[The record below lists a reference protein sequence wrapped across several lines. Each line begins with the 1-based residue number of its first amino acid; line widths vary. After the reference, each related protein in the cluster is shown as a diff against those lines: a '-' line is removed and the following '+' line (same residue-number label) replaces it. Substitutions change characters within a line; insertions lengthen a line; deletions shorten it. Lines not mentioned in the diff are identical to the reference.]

1 MYKFIKE
8 GVSLTEQSSKLTSK
22 EKLVLS
28 LTLISLLS
36 LLTPIIVPAIL
47 NINNGEQGFTLSAS
61 YYLEYI
67 TYIIGA
73 LVALFYLAVLSILL
87 YIFKDR

>member
-1 MYKFIKE
+1 M
-8 GVSLTEQSSKLTSK
+8 TEQSSKLTSK

-87 YIFKDR
+87 YVFKDR